1 MGTRTA
7 KAWRYTL
14 RLPSWS
20 LAELP
25 DGDSS
30 VFYQMEVTVIPPDGP
45 PRRRSVGRR
54 FSNFTTLHQKLQ
66 EELGPA
72 TLTALDP
79 PPKKTL
85 AWVNQRPDLIEQR
98 RWELEQWL
106 WRLTEVPSI
115 ANSSAMYA
123 FCELDTTA
131 RAVTRTPVAGLAP
144 RSHSLASPSL
154 SGSAGPGEVSG
165 LREGSGNMAG
175 AELDR
180 QGSAQQGQGRD
191 GDLASV
197 SGSRDLGPRLQSTGS
212 ASPPALAKAR
222 QETGPRS
229 EGSAHAQTPVLD
241 RGEARHRLRMTLHVE
256 ERARLSAMVETLR
269 RALVTAHADLHDAAR
284 CIQTDQAAIASL
296 AAQVAERGG
305 GGAADDDVEA
315 VRAEL
320 ETERRQR
327 RAAED
332 ALREERARL
341 TARAAEDAAAGRTAL
356 EAELRMQRTTA
367 DAAAEASASALEECE
382 GRLRAQTQAAAAA
395 AAKARADQKLLA
407 REIKSLR
414 ARVSELEGRRAG
426 GGADVAWAAT
436 AAPPVIPQAAA
447 SDASPEASEASD
459 SAVAAALG
467 ALRAELGRCSLDDC
481 VCAEDVCAVEA
492 RLATFRKRL
501 EAERASLAGC
511 AGPRA
516 PSSRQLADVSLSLT
530 HDAAAALTRSAAL
543 LRGALGMA
551 SAMQG
556 LEERVTTPAL
566 SPTKQPGSGE
576 GHANGQA
583 SLI

>member
-1 MGTRTA
+1 
-7 KAWRYTL
+7 
-14 RLPSWS
+14 
-20 LAELP
+20 
-25 DGDSS
+25 
-30 VFYQMEVTVIPPDGP
+30 MEVTVIPPDGP

-131 RAVTRTPVAGLAP
+131 RAVT
-144 RSHSLASPSL
+144 
-154 SGSAGPGEVSG
+154 
-165 LREGSGNMAG
+165 
-175 AELDR
+175 
-180 QGSAQQGQGRD
+180 
-191 GDLASV
+191 
-197 SGSRDLGPRLQSTGS
+197 
-212 ASPPALAKAR
+212 
-222 QETGPRS
+222 
-229 EGSAHAQTPVLD
+229 